1 MAPRRPRRNNRLS
14 PEDLALWQKA
24 TAAARPLHP
33 ELPPVATPAPVP
45 PPLPA
50 APLRR
55 AETAIPPGLAFRIG
69 ATAPLPAPPPAPPAA
84 VCAPL
89 AMDKHLHARMRRG
102 RLAPEARL
110 DLHGHRLDSAH
121 GALLQFVADAHA
133 RGLRLVLVIT
143 GKGRGS
149 EGAGALRRQVPLW
162 LGQPPL
168 AAMVLQLREAHAS
181 HGGAGAFYL
190 YLRRRRAS

>member
-1 MAPRRPRRNNRLS
+1 MAPRRPPRDRLA

-33 ELPPVATPAPVP
+33 EQQPPGAPAAP
-45 PPLPA
+45 PPRA
-50 APLRR
+50 TAPLRR
-55 AETAIPPGLAFRIG
+55 AETAIPPGPAFRIG
-69 ATAPLPAPPPAPPAA
+69 AAAPPPKVYAPPPAA

-89 AMDKHLHARMRRG
+89 AMDKRLHARMRRG
-102 RLAPEARL
+102 RVMPEARL
-110 DLHGHRLDSAH
+110 DLHGHRLDTAH
-121 GALLQFVADAHA
+121 GALLRFVSNAHA
-133 RGLRLVLVIT
+133 RGHRLVLVIT
-143 GKGRGS
+143 GKGRAD
-149 EGAGALRRQVPLW
+149 GAGALRRQVPLW

-190 YLRRRRAS
+190 YLRRRREG

>member
-1 MAPRRPRRNNRLS
+1 MAQRRPPRNRLA

-24 TAAARPLHP
+24 TAAARPLR
-33 ELPPVATPAPVP
+33 PAPPSVRAP
-45 PPLPA
+45 EPQPS

-55 AETAIPPGLAFRIG
+55 ADTAIPPLPAFRIG
-69 ATAPLPAPPPAPPAA
+69 GVAAPLPPPPAPPAA

-89 AMDKHLHARMRRG
+89 AMDKRLHARMRRG

-110 DLHGHRLDSAH
+110 DLHGHRLDTAH
-121 GALLQFVADAHA
+121 GTLLRFVADAHA

-143 GKGRGS
+143 GKGRGA
-149 EGAGALRRQVPLW
+149 EGTGALRRQVPLW
-162 LGQPPL
+162 LGQAPL

-190 YLRRRRAS
+190 YLRRRCEG